1 MSVPGGQPPPYQVPQ
16 GQPFNPAPPPPPK
29 RANPWKWLVLG
40 CGGII
45 ALSVCG
51 FGAVS
56 LGLLAAIGG
65 SATATPFIVS
75 GGAAGTSVA
84 AAAAGQN
91 QSVSVK
97 NWDVTVTGVERSG
110 NELIWSQYGN
120 KSTAAGTWVIVAVK
134 MKNTGT
140 QNFGVNNSDFEM
152 RASGGI
158 KYSVSSDGGSYS
170 YSTFKNGQRIGGQ
183 VPPGTEVTYYVP
195 FDVAP
200 TATELQFVFKQ
211 DKNPIFTVGNAAP

>member
-1 MSVPGGQPPPYQVPQ
+1 MSAPGSPPPYPSQPPFVP
-16 GQPFNPAPPPPPK
+16 APPK

-40 CGGII
+40 CGGLI

-51 FGAVS
+51 FLAVS
-56 LGLLAAIGG
+56 LGLFAAVTGKP
-65 SATATPFIVS
+65 TATPFIVAGGS
-75 GGAAGTSVA
+75 GGTSVPA
-84 AAAAGQN
+84 SASGQG
-91 QSVSVK
+91 QTVKVK
-97 NWDVTVTGVERSG
+97 NWDVTVTGVERPG
-110 NELIWSQYGN
+110 TELVWSQYNN

-152 RASGGI
+152 RASGGT
-158 KYSVSSDGGSYS
+158 KYNVSSDGGSYS
-170 YSTFKNGQRIGGQ
+170 YSKFKNGGQIGGQ
-183 VPPGTEVTYYVP
+183 VPPGVEVTYYIV

-211 DKNPIFTVGNAAP
+211 DKNPIFTIGNATP